1 MIRKT
6 IAPASMAAPPLQ
18 VFPRDNLVDAA
29 VFDEIEQPENCN
41 HCKNR
46 PDSRHE
52 LRLSDLGATGRVL
65 PPAFDI
71 LFL

>member
-1 MIRKT
+1 
-6 IAPASMAAPPLQ
+6 MAASPLQ
-18 VFPRDNLVDAA
+18 VFPQDNLVDAA
-29 VFDEIEQPENCN
+29 VFDEIEQRESCN

-52 LRLSDLGATGRVL
+52 LRLSDFEATGHVL